1 LDIIEDNSLCEEMK
15 YSIPKESSKLEDI
28 QYEIMSQINAL
39 KLATKENNVKLAN
52 DIIIDIKNLIKELRK
67 NNKDADFN
75 IFKALDNVNLNC
87 NKL

>member
-52 DIIIDIKNLIKELRK
+52 DIIIDIKNLIKERNNLCK
-67 NNKDADFN
+67 N
-75 IFKALDNVNLNC
+75 I
-87 NKL
+87 